1 MDAIK
6 NLKEGY
12 VSAAVHEICRIA
24 VEEKAL
30 IVIEN
35 LNYGFKNSRKKVEKQ
50 TYQTFER
57 MLINKLQNLVF
68 KDSEPGSPGSVLA
81 PYQLCGPIDSMEDI
95 PSHCG
100 MLIHVTAAFTSR
112 IDPVT
117 GFVNVFNLSD
127 ITNNT
132 QRADFL
138 SRMTSI
144 RYNSDEDV
152 FEFSF
157 DYGNF
162 RTRLTPK
169 VRKWTVCTYGDR
181 YTYNRKDRTL
191 VRISPTS
198 MIKDALTKAR
208 ISYEDGSD
216 IMMDISESDAVRQ
229 VFEAFRAIL
238 DMRVTTR
245 EEDNIVSPVRDSFG
259 RHFVSGTSGP
269 ELPQDADANGA
280 YCIALK
286 GLLLAKKIRTSD
298 GDRLPLL
305 NNNDWVEFMQTRV
318 M

>member
-1 MDAIK
+1 
-6 NLKEGY
+6 
-12 VSAAVHEICRIA
+12 
-24 VEEKAL
+24 
-30 IVIEN
+30 
-35 LNYGFKNSRKKVEKQ
+35 
-50 TYQTFER
+50 
-57 MLINKLQNLVF
+57 MLINKLQNLAF
-68 KDSEPGSPGSVLA
+68 KDAKPGSPGSVLA
-81 PYQLCGPIDSMEDI
+81 PYQLCSPIDSMEDI
-95 PSHCG
+95 PNHCG

-112 IDPVT
+112 IDPIT

-144 RYNSDEDV
+144 RYNSGEDV

-191 VRISPTS
+191 VRISPTA
-198 MIKDALTKAR
+198 MIKDALTKAGIR
-208 ISYEDGSD
+208 YEDGAD
-216 IMMDISESDAVRQ
+216 VKKEVSESDAAGQ
-229 VFEAFRAIL
+229 VFKAFEAIL

-245 EEDNIVSPVRDSFG
+245 GEDIIMSPVRDSSG
-259 RHFVSGTSGP
+259 RHFVSGLSGP

-286 GLLLAKKIRTSD
+286 GLLLAKKIRASD
-298 GDRLPLL
+298 EDRLPLL
-305 NNNDWVEFMQTRV
+305 NNNDWIEFMQTRV